1 MKIRW
6 GRTTLADPSGS
17 RVRWGRTLVSGTA
30 AVVVNPIPDQTNLEP
45 ESTVTITASLLG
57 GGTAD
62 SWVWRVVSGPA
73 VTIVGTGPSVTIAAP
88 SDMSGASVVIG
99 VKATVGVL
107 QSAEV
112 TTTITSLPQ
121 TDWWWSGTDWL
132 PRTTQW
138 S

>member
-1 MKIRW
+1 
-6 GRTTLADPSGS
+6 
-17 RVRWGRTLVSGTA
+17 VRWGRTLVSGTA